1 MSEKATAC
9 PLPLNMQYG
18 TVSAALKVPSYK
30 LMVNDTGVYELYF
43 LCVIL
48 QLCHQCLQA
57 YLQFKKNTARIKVY
71 RYLYFSLWSCSAH
84 PLPLLCGLS
93 DLLVNSCGC
102 SKLCLC
108 YWKHSSKSAISHDVQ
123 MIGCV
128 VFGYPFSNTGHDWR
142 ELPRDDDEFAL

>member
-30 LMVNDTGVYELYF
+30 LMVIDTGVYELYF

-57 YLQFKKNTARIKVY
+57 YLQFKKNTARIKFIKFIVIY
-71 RYLYFSLWSCSAH
+71 IS
-84 PLPLLCGLS
+84 LCG
-93 DLLVNSCGC
+93 
-102 SKLCLC
+102 
-108 YWKHSSKSAISHDVQ
+108 AVQ
-123 MIGCV
+123 LIPSLFYAV
-128 VFGYPFSNTGHDWR
+128 SPTY
-142 ELPRDDDEFAL
+142 